1 MFKIRSDLK
10 MVLPVPESKVKEK
23 KNLYWCPKR
32 YFTVYIVV
40 ACSKSNK

>member
-23 KNLYWCPKR
+23 KFVLVSQKVFYCI
-32 YFTVYIVV
+32 YCGSMF
-40 ACSKSNK
+40 